1 MSATFTHYAESHP
14 VIDEPGRRVEVSMGD
29 VGGME
34 LVYLGVGAPAPHV
47 DVLMTVAESRQLVKA
62 LQSCDME
69 LQDRTGGYYLYRV
82 VITKYPEGA
91 LDFYEDGGEQY
102 GYVDQD
108 WRPEGWEPDE
118 EWLQRFGDRFFW
130 PSTKFEYKSQSS
142 ARARAKLIE
151 SYGATAVVVR
161 SSLITWPEVQDRS
174 Q

>member
-1 MSATFTHYAESHP
+1 MSATFTHYTESHP

-29 VGGME
+29 VGGLE
-34 LVYLGVGAPAPHV
+34 LVYLGVAAPAPQA

-62 LQSCDME
+62 LQSCDVE

-91 LDFYEDGGEQY
+91 LYFYDAGDGDSYGEP
-102 GYVDQD
+102 DRD
-108 WRPEGWEPDE
+108 WRPEGWEPDD

-151 SYGATAVVVR
+151 SYGATAVVER
-161 SSLITWPEVQDRS
+161 SSLITWPGRNS